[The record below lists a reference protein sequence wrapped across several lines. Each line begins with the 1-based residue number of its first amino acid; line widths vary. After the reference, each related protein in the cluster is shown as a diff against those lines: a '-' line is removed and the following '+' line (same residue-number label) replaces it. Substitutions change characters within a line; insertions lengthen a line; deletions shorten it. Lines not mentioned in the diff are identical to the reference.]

1 MSDSQYIH
9 ALDIAAMEGFE
20 WDYHTVE
27 RHELYSAVEALGY
40 NWNGENY
47 QVEKECSMLLTV
59 LQENLKKGLAT
70 VGHAVAGKSTLPVL
84 SNVLIATDNG
94 RLKLAATNLEIGIT
108 HWIGAKVEENGAT
121 TLPAKLF
128 ADVVGGL
135 PNDRVTLELDPASE
149 TTRVTC
155 GRFNSNIKGVEAAE
169 FPSIPTISD
178 QAPILTLAPDVL
190 RETIDQVAFAAA
202 SDDSRPVL
210 AGVLMRIKGDT
221 VTFAATDGFRLA
233 ARTITLDEP
242 TEQPIEV
249 IIPARALSELS
260 RILGNT
266 ESSVEIF
273 VTQSG
278 GQVLFHTESTDLVT
292 RLIDGKFPDFERII
306 PSTYT
311 TRGVFDK
318 AELLKAVK
326 LASFFANASQST
338 VKIVIDHIENKL
350 VISANAAEVG
360 DNTGEIAGS
369 MTGETGVIALNVRYL
384 QDALAAVGTAQ
395 VAIELQTPR
404 SPAVIKP
411 VGTEGYV
418 TLVMPMTVR

>member
-1 MSDSQYIH
+1 M
-9 ALDIAAMEGFE
+9 
-20 WDYHTVE
+20 
-27 RHELYSAVEALGY
+27 
-40 NWNGENY
+40 
-47 QVEKECSMLLTV
+47 KLTV
-59 LQENLKKGLAT
+59 LQEDLKRGLAI

-84 SNVLIATDNG
+84 SNVLIAVDNG
-94 RLKLAATNLEIGIT
+94 RLKLAATNLELGIT
-108 HWIGAKVEENGAT
+108 HWIGAQVGGDGAT

-135 PNDRVTLELDPASE
+135 PNDRITLELDPANE

-178 QAPILTLAPDVL
+178 QEPVLTLAPDVL

-202 SDDSRPVL
+202 DDNSRPVL
-210 AGVLMRIKGDT
+210 AGVLLRIKGDK
-221 VTFAATDGFRLA
+221 VTFAATNGFRLA

-242 TEQPIEV
+242 SEHNTEA

-266 ESSVEIF
+266 ESNVEIF
-273 VTQSG
+273 VTQHG
-278 GQVLFHTESTDLVT
+278 RQALFHTDDTDLVT
-292 RLIDGKFPDFERII
+292 RLIDGKYPDFERIV
-306 PSTYT
+306 PSAYT
-311 TRGVFDK
+311 TRGVFDTS
-318 AELLKAVK
+318 ELLKAVK

-338 VKIVIDHIENKL
+338 VKISLEPNSEIGPGNL
-350 VISANAAEVG
+350 AISANAAEVG
-360 DNTGEIAGS
+360 DNMGELDGVIAGD
-369 MTGETGVIALNVRYL
+369 TGVIALNVRYL